1 MESLQALKFMDSVMP
16 PKMHMFLFYKS
27 GKMHVALVMAKS
39 KVAPIRRQSIPRLE
53 LCGAVLLARLL
64 KHLSSVLDLP
74 VSKAWAWTDSTI
86 VLDWLSASP
95 RRFKTF
101 VGNRVSEILDITS
114 PSQWRHVPTASNPAD
129 CASRGMSPSE
139 LSQHHDLKH
148 LFPFLDGDGLIR
160 AGGRIRKSDLPYEQ
174 KHPIILK
181 GSHDLV
187 KLLVREEHKR
197 MLHAGPINV
206 LNALSTKFHLVRGM
220 KSVKSIIRQ

>member
-1 MESLQALKFMDSVMP
+1 MKSLQALKFMDSVMP
-16 PKMHMFLFYKS
+16 AKMHMLLVHLKSFYKS

-39 KVAPIRRQSIPRLE
+39 KVAPIRRKSIPILE

-64 KHLSSVLDLP
+64 KHLSSVLNLP

-86 VLDWLSASP
+86 VLDWLSGSP

-139 LSQHHDLKH
+139 LSQHHLWW
-148 LFPFLDGDGLIR
+148 
-160 AGGRIRKSDLPYEQ
+160 
-174 KHPIILK
+174 
-181 GSHDLV
+181 
-187 KLLVREEHKR
+187 
-197 MLHAGPINV
+197 
-206 LNALSTKFHLVRGM
+206 
-220 KSVKSIIRQ
+220 